1 MCQELSFPFLFFPVS
16 TWGGGG
22 RKGSPKLKGTVW
34 ATWKW
39 RPEARTGPAWGTQ
52 QLTEAPVG
60 ACPAPPLHVCPGG
73 LILLHPLSGLQG
85 FYEEV
90 ANPLLTD
97 VEVEYPKNAIQDLTQ
112 NTYQHF
118 YDGSEIVVAGRLAD
132 EDINNFKA
140 DVKGYGVSWSGA

>member
-1 MCQELSFPFLFFPVS
+1 M
-16 TWGGGG
+16 
-22 RKGSPKLKGTVW
+22 
-34 ATWKW
+34 
-39 RPEARTGPAWGTQ
+39 
-52 QLTEAPVG
+52 G